1 MKLAKRVRLTD
12 INWPVRLIVA
22 ARAVTI
28 GFAYYLVVQARAF
41 EASFVAILGSIVTF
55 DIYVALE
62 SRRHSLVGIVRALK
76 TTGPRALAT
85 ARSLLTGLAVGLAL
99 GLLTHLGLPIVV
111 AAVATG
117 GVVYS
122 LAERTPNNISAF
134 VALIGGLNLFQ
145 RVAELPRVAPAELL
159 PAVWPA
165 TAAAFRNGF
174 VALIAGLAVGLL
186 MGFLTRLWL
195 PRAYRSRRS
204 LAYPELPQPREI
216 DREE

>member
-1 MKLAKRVRLTD
+1 MKLARRVEFTGV
-12 INWPVRLIVA
+12 NWPVRLIVA

-28 GFAYYLVVQARAF
+28 GLAYYLVVGARAF

-62 SRRHSLVGIVRALK
+62 SRRHSLVGIVRALE

-85 ARSLLTGLAVGLAL
+85 ARALLTGLAVGLIM
-99 GLLTHLGLPIVV
+99 GLLTHLGLPIVL

-134 VALIGGLNLFQ
+134 VALVGGLNLFQ

-159 PAVWPA
+159 PAVWPV

-174 VALIAGLAVGLL
+174 VALSAGLLVGML

-204 LAYPELPQPREI
+204 LAYPELPEPEDT
-216 DREE
+216 DRKE